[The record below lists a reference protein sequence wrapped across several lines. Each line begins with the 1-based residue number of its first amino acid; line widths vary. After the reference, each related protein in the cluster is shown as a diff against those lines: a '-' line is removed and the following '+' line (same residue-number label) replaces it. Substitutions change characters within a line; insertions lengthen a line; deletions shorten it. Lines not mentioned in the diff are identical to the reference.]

1 MMHHEP
7 GVLIDAIGVRL
18 TDLGS
23 ESLSSARSED
33 AVMFSLSLHITLKA
47 TFIFNDYYM
56 PDMGSEKLVDWVIVS
71 IDINL

>member
-1 MMHHEP
+1 MNHEP
-7 GVLIDAIGVRL
+7 GVLIDAIGISL

-23 ESLSSARSED
+23 ESLGSARPED

-56 PDMGSEKLVDWVIVS
+56 PEMGSKKLVDWVIVS
-71 IDINL
+71 IDTNL